1 MKSKDIDIMLT
12 RKELYSI
19 GQLSEQGNLKIL
31 LHIIEMLTNT
41 QMTDELSKNGL
52 K

>member
-19 GQLSEQGNLKIL
+19 GQLSEQGNFNYFVTYYRNANKYS
-31 LHIIEMLTNT
+31 N
-41 QMTDELSKNGL
+41 DR
-52 K
+52 